1 MHQRKSKKILIY
13 FYLFILVGSI
23 NNIELS
29 SLKFTKINNFNIA
42 GLEGYDNFILLEE
55 IKNLNIG
62 NIFLINRKKITDKI
76 NSNSLVEKYDIF
88 KVYPSSLD
96 VKIEKTEF
104 LAKINN
110 NGKLFLVG
118 SNGKLSKN
126 NLNNNQLPYI
136 FGNPKIKEFLNFKKI
151 IDQSKFLYDNIKNI
165 YFYSTKRWDI
175 ELNNKIIIKLP
186 QNYIENS
193 LELAFE
199 FLNNQNFKDIK
210 IVDTRVKNQI
220 ILND

>member
-76 NSNSLVEKYDIF
+76 DSNSLVEKYDIF

-210 IVDTRVKNQI
+210 IVDARVKNQI